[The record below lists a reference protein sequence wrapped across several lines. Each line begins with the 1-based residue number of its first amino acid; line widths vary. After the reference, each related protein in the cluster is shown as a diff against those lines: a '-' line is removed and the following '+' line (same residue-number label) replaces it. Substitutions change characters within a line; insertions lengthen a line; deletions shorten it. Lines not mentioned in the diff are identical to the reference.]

1 MHEILFTQ
9 LLGYV
14 SSFNMTL
21 AFACIILRLN
31 SRQESVQFF
40 HQLSIVI
47 PYVSVDIQSQDE
59 IQTYCENE

>member
-1 MHEILFTQ
+1 
-9 LLGYV
+9 
-14 SSFNMTL
+14 MTL

-31 SRQESVQFF
+31 STQESVQFF

>member
-1 MHEILFTQ
+1 
-9 LLGYV
+9 
-14 SSFNMTL
+14 MTL